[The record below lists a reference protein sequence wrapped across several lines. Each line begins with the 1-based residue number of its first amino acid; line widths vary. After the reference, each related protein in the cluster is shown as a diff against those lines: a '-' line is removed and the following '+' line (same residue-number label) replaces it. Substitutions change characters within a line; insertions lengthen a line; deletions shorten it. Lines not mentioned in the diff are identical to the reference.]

1 MESVYMITYGSCGS
15 DYGEAA
21 IVPEEDIYFFYET
34 AFKRLVEL
42 NTPLVKPGV
51 DVVKFCEQM
60 TKREC
65 PFTGYYGLY
74 KADLNT
80 SLEGA
85 DGKVHYGLM
94 TAWEDE
100 DGDYEFADVDWCRS
114 VDDVI
119 WQATRSLENYLEA
132 QEEKD
137 EDDEEDEEE
146 EDE

>member
-1 MESVYMITYGSCGS
+1 MESVYIITYGSCGS

-21 IVPEEDIYFFYET
+21 VVPEENVYFFYET

-42 NTPLVKPGV
+42 NTPLVDPGV

-65 PFTGYYGLY
+65 PFTGYYGLS
-74 KADLNT
+74 KCDLNT

-85 DGKVHYGLM
+85 DDNVHFGLM
-94 TAWEDE
+94 TAWKDE
-100 DGDYEFADVDWCRS
+100 DGGYDFADVDWCDS

-119 WQATRSLENYLEA
+119 WEATRSLEGYLEMH
-132 QEEKD
+132 EEEED
-137 EDDEEDEEE
+137 EEEDEEE

>member
-1 MESVYMITYGSCGS
+1 MESVYIITYGSCGS

-21 IVPEEDIYFFYET
+21 TVPTEEIYFFYET

-51 DVVKFCEQM
+51 DVIKFCEQM

-65 PFTGYYGLY
+65 PFTGYFGMY

-85 DGKVHYGLM
+85 DDKVRFGLM

-100 DGDYEFADVDWCRS
+100 DGEYDFNDVDWCDS

-119 WQATRSLENYLEA
+119 LWATSSLEGYLEA
-132 QEEKD
+132 HSEE
-137 EDDEEDEEE
+137 EEE

>member
-1 MESVYMITYGSCGS
+1 MESVYVITYGSCGS

-21 IVPEEDIYFFYET
+21 TVPEENIYFFYET

-42 NTPLVKPGV
+42 NTPLVEPGV

-65 PFTGYYGLY
+65 PFSGYYGMY
-74 KADLNT
+74 KVDLNT

-85 DGKVHYGLM
+85 DDNVHFGLM
-94 TAWEDE
+94 TAWKDKNGNY
-100 DGDYEFADVDWCRS
+100 DFADVDWCDS

-119 WQATRSLENYLEA
+119 WEATRSLEGYLEMH
-132 QEEKD
+132 EE
-137 EDDEEDEEE
+137 EEEEDEEE
-146 EDE
+146 DEEDE